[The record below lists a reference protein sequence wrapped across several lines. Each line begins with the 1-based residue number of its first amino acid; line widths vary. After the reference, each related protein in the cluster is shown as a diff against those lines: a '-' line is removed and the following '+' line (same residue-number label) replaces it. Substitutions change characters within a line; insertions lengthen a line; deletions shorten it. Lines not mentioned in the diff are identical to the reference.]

1 METYDG
7 YECYVLGCQD
17 AGIEPLEEWRFLVLQ
32 REFVRR
38 ATEPDWEQAHSPI
51 SAFVLD
57 QLVSLMAQGTK
68 IAAARTDGEE
78 PGAAAAGVREPRVP
92 REPVLAGS
100 AARSL
105 PTGDSAPDISFWRT

>member
-1 METYDG
+1 METYDA

-17 AGIEPLEEWRFLVLQ
+17 AGLEPLEEWRFLVLQ

-38 ATEPDWEQAHSPI
+38 ATEPDWEHTPSPI
-51 SAFVLD
+51 SAFALD

-68 IAAARTDGEE
+68 IAAARSDGEE
-78 PGAAAAGVREPRVP
+78 PGAAAAGVREPRIP
-92 REPVLAGS
+92 REPVLSAS

-105 PTGDSAPDISFWRT
+105 PSADSPDTSFWRT